1 MGDFLNQ
8 MNFYLNANDMMD
20 LSHSLL
26 MAPVKLVDGC
36 AGVLFTR
43 GTYNA

>member
-36 AGVLFTR
+36 AGVLFR
-43 GTYNA
+43 RETYNA